1 MANLTVTFT
10 GTTPNQMAD
19 LSTMVMAIGP
29 TTGPYSQLL
38 ITTPSGYTPIQGTLT
53 SGTSPLFNISGVGGP
68 YLTFYNNRT
77 GEKVMSWKFLS
88 AANATTAY
96 GAILAKLNAVLGGG
110 TAVQAIS
117 CTNAGVVANL

>member
-29 TTGPYSQLL
+29 TTGPYAQQILS
-38 ITTPSGYTPIQGTLT
+38 TPSGYTPVQGVVA
-53 SGTSPLFNISGVGGP
+53 SGSPLFNISGVGGP
-68 YLTFYNNRT
+68 YLTFYDNRS
-77 GEKVMSWKFLS
+77 GAKVMSWRMGS

-96 GAILAKLNAVLGGG
+96 GAILAKLNAVLVGG

-117 CTNAGVVANL
+117 CTSAGVVANL